1 MPAQATI
8 RPFGRED
15 LTAVAG
21 LLGGH
26 LPNRPA
32 ADLAGFLRATLLD
45 DPWADPELPS
55 LVAEHDGRIV
65 GFIARQP
72 RRMELDGEPLPAV
85 CCSHL
90 TVAPDERAAGL
101 APRLAVAC
109 LDGPQRLT
117 VSDSAGDVV
126 VRLWR
131 VLGGDVDNARA
142 CEWMVALRP
151 ARWAA
156 GAARSLVGRHA
167 LELPVG
173 SVPLQALWQRT
184 LRRGRAATAGVE
196 AIDADGA
203 ALAEQLEALSSRMR
217 LRPVADG
224 AHLAHVLATVPATG
238 RTLDARVVRRGGQA
252 IGAWAWTAR
261 PGGIAQVLALTARER
276 CGAEVLGTLTHAAY
290 AAGATVLA
298 GRLEPHVR
306 DVVRPRGPALGLMRL
321 PVFHTRDDAVRA
333 ALAST
338 ASLVPK
344 LEGEWW
350 VP

>member
-1 MPAQATI
+1 MPAQAPI

-21 LLGGH
+21 LLGAH

-90 TVAPDERAAGL
+90 TVAPGERAAGL
-101 APRLAVAC
+101 APRLARAC

-131 VLGGDVDNARA
+131 VLGGDVDTARA
-142 CEWMVALRP
+142 CEWMLVLRP
-151 ARWAA
+151 ARY
-156 GAARSLVGRHA
+156 AARLIRA
-167 LELPVG
+167 PVG
-173 SVPLQALWQRT
+173 EVPLHALWQRT
-184 LRRGRAATAGVE
+184 LRRSLAAEPGVRSEPAGAPE
-196 AIDADGA
+196 
-203 ALAEQLEALSSRMR
+203 LAEQLAAFTERLR
-217 LRPVADG
+217 LRPAAD
-224 AHLAHVLATVPATG
+224 
-238 RTLDARVVRRGGQA
+238 
-252 IGAWAWTAR
+252 
-261 PGGIAQVLALTARER
+261 
-276 CGAEVLGTLTHAAY
+276 
-290 AAGATVLA
+290 
-298 GRLEPHVR
+298 
-306 DVVRPRGPALGLMRL
+306 
-321 PVFHTRDDAVRA
+321 
-333 ALAST
+333 
-338 ASLVPK
+338 
-344 LEGEWW
+344 
-350 VP
+350 